1 MDETQLTFGEHTTQL
16 EGAYVS
22 GYTEAVLLIFSLLRS
37 CLGILLKCIFW
48 FGKSRVVAWDAA
60 FLTFSDVTGAIGPWI
75 TVWIT
80 RSVY

>member
-37 CLGILLKCIFW
+37 CLGILLKCIF
-48 FGKSRVVAWDAA
+48 
-60 FLTFSDVTGAIGPWI
+60 
-75 TVWIT
+75 
-80 RSVY
+80 